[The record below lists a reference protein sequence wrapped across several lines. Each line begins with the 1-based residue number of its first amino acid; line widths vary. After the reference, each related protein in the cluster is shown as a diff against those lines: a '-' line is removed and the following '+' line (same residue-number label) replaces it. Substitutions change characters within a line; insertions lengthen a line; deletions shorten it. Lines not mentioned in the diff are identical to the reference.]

1 LIIVLFLATIAVAG
15 WLALPRIQALRA
27 DGYVQQANDEIDA
40 ANALLSDIDLS
51 ALGLDS
57 FVSETSIQQ
66 TSATLHASLPAL
78 DDATGK
84 VQLAIDSVDQASGLY
99 RLPESYA
106 DYLEVKKEIAELR
119 IEQLDT
125 LKGAVEELQPLYDN
139 GEVIF
144 ATIAEMDRIWG
155 QVEYHIETLQNDPAE
170 AAAGLRQAAASMR
183 GLKEQID
190 SRNEASDFYLLESL
204 SDSIEEN
211 AVLADVA
218 LELADAVA
226 AGDQERVQQAAVA
239 MDAQFMETTDTTSFV
254 DKWVEYSVE
263 PDVEELQ
270 ELQEEQ
276 EELDLEAVQFFA
288 KRI

>member
-1 LIIVLFLATIAVAG
+1 LIIVLFLAAIAVAG

-66 TSATLHASLPAL
+66 TSATLQASLPVL

-170 AAAGLRQAAASMR
+170 AAAGLHQAAASMR

-211 AVLADVA
+211 VILADVA

-276 EELDLEAVQFFA
+276 EELDLEAVQLFA